1 MQCGQCGPHHQPVE
15 LIRLR
20 GAFKRVFTNPAPTV
34 IAFYCNSSRIVLYK
48 KSVLTVFTSHGVSK
62 WRPVYC
68 RWFWYSKALT
78 PKYTARH
85 VPARSF
91 YGGFVFLEEGAS
103 ISCEGASIVQNHAG
117 DQGGG
122 IYARDATWVNSSCN
136 LISNEAPQGA
146 AAYLTYVK
154 QPMRFENLL
163 ITNNVAFSGGS
174 VFYVAE
180 SSVVM
185 TEVIFETS
193 IVIQEDSSNRAVQ
206 LDEGSTLFGDGCV
219 FTGWL
224 GDTVVRSSNAD
235 KGSLVLNSCDFRG
248 NFASMMVVSPNS
260 DAEIRNALVDEIT
273 LANAAVEDGSVELV
287 DRALT
292 CSDAG
297 ACDDEGGCEDSV
309 LGVLCV
315 CIDEDT
321 PCLIDG
327 GTLALRVATHPESVT
342 YNPNPVH
349 FELTVF
355 AEEGGKTSAIWALS
369 YEADDLELEVV
380 PESGVLP
387 PGESLI
393 VNVTGTPVG
402 NNIGGNLASNFTL
415 ISMGNASLLTGSSEG
430 TVVQTLEVR
439 STFYLCQAFQYAV
452 PTGGDDSTESVECEQ
467 CAAIEGAE
475 GVDCTK
481 PGATR
486 ASLPIKKR
494 YWRENDTS
502 LTVLSCL
509 YSDACKGATA
519 VNTSEDYCADGY
531 KGPREYRYRYGQWVA
546 WSELSSNRPSI
557 GTKDVCV

>member
-1 MQCGQCGPHHQPVE
+1 M
-15 LIRLR
+15 
-20 GAFKRVFTNPAPTV
+20 
-34 IAFYCNSSRIVLYK
+34 
-48 KSVLTVFTSHGVSK
+48 
-62 WRPVYC
+62 
-68 RWFWYSKALT
+68 
-78 PKYTARH
+78 
-85 VPARSF
+85 
-91 YGGFVFLEEGAS
+91 
-103 ISCEGASIVQNHAG
+103 
-117 DQGGG
+117 
-122 IYARDATWVNSSCN
+122 
-136 LISNEAPQGA
+136 ISNEAPQGA

-154 QPMRFENLL
+154 QPMRFENLSV
-163 ITNNVAFSGGS
+163 TDNVASSGGS

-185 TEVIFETS
+185 TGVTFNTS

-219 FTGWL
+219 FIGWL
-224 GDTVVRSSNAD
+224 GDTVVRSANPD
-235 KGSLVLNSCDFRG
+235 NGSLVLNSCDFRG
-248 NFASMMVVSPNS
+248 NSASMMVVSPHS
-260 DAEIRNALVDEIT
+260 DAEIRNALVDETT
-273 LANAAVEDGSVELV
+273 LANAVVEDGSVKLV
-287 DRALT
+287 DRALN

-297 ACDDEGGCEDSV
+297 ACDHEGGCEDSV

-327 GTLALRVATHPESVT
+327 GTLALRVTTHPENVT

-349 FELTVF
+349 FELTVS
-355 AEEGGKTSAIWALS
+355 AEKGGKTSAIWALS
-369 YEADDLELEVV
+369 YEADALELEVV

-402 NNIGGNLASNFTL
+402 NNIGGNLASKFTL
-415 ISMGNASLLTGSSEG
+415 ISMGSASLLTGSSEG
-430 TVVQTLEVR
+430 IVVQTLEVG
-439 STFYLCQAFQYAV
+439 STFYLCQAFQYAM

-475 GVDCTK
+475 GVDCSK

-494 YWRENDTS
+494 YWRENNTS

-509 YSDACKGATA
+509 HSDACKGATT

-531 KGPREYRYRYGQWVA
+531 KGPREY
-546 WSELSSNRPSI
+546 
-557 GTKDVCV
+557 